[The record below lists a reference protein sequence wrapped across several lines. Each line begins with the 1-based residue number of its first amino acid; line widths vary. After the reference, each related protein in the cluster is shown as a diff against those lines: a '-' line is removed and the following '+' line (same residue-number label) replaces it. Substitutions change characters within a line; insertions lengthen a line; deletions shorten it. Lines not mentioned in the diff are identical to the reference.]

1 MHKRFGLT
9 LATATAAALTGSL
22 LSLSAA
28 ATATAA
34 PGTATTADA
43 NFNGDGLADVATSAV
58 HASVDGKAEAGAVT
72 VLYGGGGHTTLTQS
86 SPGVP
91 GAPEKQDYF
100 GSDLAYGDFD
110 GDGYD
115 DLATGA
121 GGEDVGSDVDGGT
134 AVILWGSASG
144 LHGGTTVK
152 DPRPTKHDR
161 FGGVL
166 EAADLNGDGHVDLA
180 LGTSTSATVDIY
192 RGGFTRAGATGGHY
206 TLLPPIVSGDGVGLR
221 NLHSG
226 DANGD
231 GVEDLI
237 VNGYENDSEDGYD
250 ANYWFPGSSSGVRA
264 AGYQK
269 LPAGFVTD
277 VGDTDGD
284 GYGDIVYGIAW
295 DDGIAHA
302 QKGGAVLIGH
312 GSANGPADGVLQTFD
327 QDTAGVPGGG
337 ESGDSFGAELD
348 LGDINGDGHLDLV
361 VGSPGENLTGGTD
374 TGAVTILYGAADG
387 SGITGTG
394 AKMIDQD
401 TPGVPNSNEKGDYFG
416 SDVHVDDLDDDGLG
430 DVIIGASGENSDNG
444 AVYALRSGSDGSL
457 TASSGIYVSTVGIS
471 GSGTPLLGNNFAD

>member
-1 MHKRFGLT
+1 MHKRLGLT
-9 LATATAAALTGSL
+9 LATAAAATLTGGL
-22 LSLSAA
+22 LTLSA

-34 PGTATTADA
+34 PTPGGTTADA
-43 NFNGDGLADVATSAV
+43 DFNGDGIGDVATTATR
-58 HASVDGKAEAGAVT
+58 AYVDGKKAAGEIV
-72 VLYGGGGHTTLTQS
+72 VLYGGGGEHTTISQN

-91 GAPEKQDYF
+91 GAAETEDYF
-100 GSDLAYGDFD
+100 GSDIAWGDFD

-121 GGEDVGSDVDGGT
+121 GGEDVGSDTDGGT

-152 DPRPTKHDR
+152 DPRPTEHDR

-192 RGGFTRAGATGGHY
+192 RGGFTRSGSTGGHY
-206 TLLPPIVSGDGVGLR
+206 TLSPPIQSGDGDGLR

-231 GVEDLI
+231 GIEDLV
-237 VNGYENDSEDGYD
+237 VNGYDSADSYD
-250 ANYWFPGSSSGVRA
+250 ANYWFPGSASGVRS
-264 AGYQK
+264 GTSQK

-295 DDGIAHA
+295 DNGIAGA
-302 QKGGAVLIGH
+302 RKGGAVLIGH
-312 GSANGPADGVLQTFD
+312 GTANGPAHGDVQSFD

-337 ESGDSFGAELD
+337 ETGDSFGAELD

-394 AKMIDQD
+394 ARMIDQD
-401 TPGVPNSNEKGDYFG
+401 TPGVPNSDENADFFG
-416 SDVHVDDLDDDGLG
+416 SDVHVDDLNGDGLD
-430 DVIIGASGENSDNG
+430 DVVIGASGENGDNG

-457 TASSGIYVSTVGIS
+457 TAPSGIYPSTVGVS